1 MKTDVGQ
8 NDNAAAAVGG
18 SVAGFIII
26 CVVIGAIVLWKLRKH
41 R

>member
-1 MKTDVGQ
+1 MNTEVGQ
-8 NDNAAAAVGG
+8 NDNAAAVGG

-26 CVVIGAIVLWKLRKH
+26 CAVIGAIVLWKLRKK